1 MSLFKRSVVSE
12 IANHSGVVF
21 STLIVVWLS
30 VVLVRLLGEAAAG
43 RIGADV
49 VIGLAAF
56 TTIAALPTIL
66 AVSIFVGVLTTVKRS
81 YRESEMVVWFSSG
94 LSLMNWLNPVMRVAV
109 PVACLV
115 AFLTLFATPWANQQI
130 EEYRARYE
138 MRSDLS
144 KINAGEFLETEGG
157 ERVFFLEAPESNDY
171 TFGQVFMRI
180 LDPQWFV
187 LLTATSAQTVT
198 EPNGDRFLVLGK
210 GQRYDLQL
218 GSPQARY
225 AVFDSLGV
233 RIESKDSAQSMS
245 AARDR
250 ALNSRRARPT
260 SLLLQDTEYD
270 SWGQMMWR
278 LAIPWAAL
286 NLAFLAIPLGAV
298 NPRLGRSGD
307 ILIAGLVAMLYMNL
321 INISQGWIIYGKLPF
336 SIGVWLV
343 HAAFGLMAGLLMWWR
358 MRIKTPK
365 PPVVTATDSA
375 ATS

>member
-1 MSLFKRSVVSE
+1 
-12 IANHSGVVF
+12 
-21 STLIVVWLS
+21 
-30 VVLVRLLGEAAAG
+30 
-43 RIGADV
+43 
-49 VIGLAAF
+49 
-56 TTIAALPTIL
+56 
-66 AVSIFVGVLTTVKRS
+66 
-81 YRESEMVVWFSSG
+81 
-94 LSLMNWLNPVMRVAV
+94 
-109 PVACLV
+109 
-115 AFLTLFATPWANQQI
+115 
-130 EEYRARYE
+130 
-138 MRSDLS
+138 
-144 KINAGEFLETEGG
+144 
-157 ERVFFLEAPESNDY
+157 
-171 TFGQVFMRI
+171 MRI